1 MEVDEVGTSQN
12 STYTSAQFDADYAEV
27 ILNFNWDFRNGNFF
41 KILMSFIEVT
51 IIGLRKES

>member
-27 ILNFNWDFRNGNFF
+27 IMNF
-41 KILMSFIEVT
+41 
-51 IIGLRKES
+51 IGIFWND